1 MKPSIVAKLEA
12 LHERH
17 EEVQALLGDAG
28 IIADQDRFRALSRE
42 YAQLSDV
49 FSLFY
54 GLATGS
60 GRYRDGSDDARRS

>member
-28 IIADQDRFRALSRE
+28 TIADQNVFARSR
-42 YAQLSDV
+42 V
-49 FSLFY
+49 N
-54 GLATGS
+54 T
-60 GRYRDGSDDARRS
+60 RS